1 MKIWG
6 AKGDALADHQ
16 IGSDGRKSGYET
28 DAVIRSFMTHS
39 NTSRPPI
46 AALRSAVAQETP
58 GHALLNIPRPPQS
71 SRSSP
76 QLRRS
81 RRA

>member
-16 IGSDGRKSGYET
+16 IGSDGCKSGHET

-39 NTSRPPI
+39 VSLPPSI
-46 AALRSAVAQETP
+46 DAVRKAYWSVCWTP
-58 GHALLNIPRPPQS
+58 TVSFAC
-71 SRSSP
+71 
-76 QLRRS
+76 
-81 RRA
+81 